1 VPLEYPGAD
10 IHALDHEG
18 DEEDSEE
25 DYEDLLE
32 LDEDGD
38 VPIPVT
44 KQMQEQLPH
53 TKFT

>member
-1 VPLEYPGAD
+1 MPLEYPGAD

-18 DEEDSEE
+18 DEDSEE

-44 KQMQEQLPH
+44 KEM
-53 TKFT
+53 